1 MKSIINIKHKN
12 YISELSKIEKIRHT
26 SPSDYSIKLEDLKK
40 EFRTHLDIMLIKR
53 DILSDLNRKIRLNKK
68 KSDNLYS
75 ILDKRFKILSWFI
88 YLSIFIF
95 ISYSYFKPFFDD
107 LFYYMKIIIEFD
119 RYTIDI
125 SYCLFL
131 IPIAM
136 IYGLIIFVLIKILE
150 KLIPFMDSLFFLYFF
165 KSIKSLSRF
174 IFSLKSYSLMGF
186 YLKLMTFIFKRT
198 YIIRIF
204 YFSML
209 LLLIIIVKK

>member
-1 MKSIINIKHKN
+1 MKSIFNIKHKN

-26 SPSDYSIKLEDLKK
+26 SPSYYSIKLECLKK
-40 EFRTHLDIMLIKR
+40 EFGNHLDIMLVKR
-53 DILSDLNRKIRLNKK
+53 AILSDLNRKIRLNKK

-125 SYCLFL
+125 FYCLFL

-165 KSIKSLSRF
+165 KSIKSLSHF

-186 YLKLMTFIFKRT
+186 CLNLMTFIFKRT